1 MADSTEIKA
10 IGKLFAGDVVSAK
23 LAAAYITVDGK
34 RYLLFQA
41 KNLKAAIEKTKKEVP
56 ILGQVMSG
64 NRAVG
69 SKGSGSL
76 TIYYNTNK
84 FDEMMEQYVK
94 TGQDVYFDMQI
105 INEDPMSKAG
115 RKTVVLL
122 NCNIDKVDIA
132 NFDADGDWLEQDI
145 DFTFEGFKRAEKFT
159 ELSGMSV

>member
-1 MADSTEIKA
+1 MADGADITA

-23 LAAAYITVDGK
+23 LAAAYLTIDGK

-41 KNLKAAIEKTKKEVP
+41 KNLKATVEKTKKEVP
-56 ILGQVMSG
+56 ILGQVMNG

-84 FDEMMEQYVK
+84 FDEMMETYVK
-94 TGQDVYFDMQI
+94 TGKDVYFDMQI
-105 INEDPMSKAG
+105 INEDPTSNTG

-145 DFTFEGFKRAEKFT
+145 DFTFEGFKRAETFT